1 MLISPANEQFSQI
14 STATQWAF
22 ATSRFALLKGR
33 IDKHRKSE
41 AKADNTFHC
50 HTVNEPDVDCTWK
63 AVAALGMS
71 TWGCKEV
78 QRPDLGLW

>member
-1 MLISPANEQFSQI
+1 MLISPASEQFSQTP
-14 STATQWAF
+14 TATQWAS
-22 ATSRFALLKGR
+22 ATSRFALLNGR

-41 AKADNTFHC
+41 AKANNTFHY
-50 HTVNEPDVDCTWK
+50 HTVNEPDVDCAWK

-78 QRPDLGLW
+78 QRAC